1 VGASADFSRRHGIAS
16 TGNRRVVP
24 FPDHRSVAM
33 YIGLGIVLLVL
44 GLILTMDVITVDIQY
59 VNDDALGWI
68 LVIAGVVAIVLSL
81 VVLPRRRTTRS
92 EGDIY

>member
-1 VGASADFSRRHGIAS
+1 
-16 TGNRRVVP
+16 
-24 FPDHRSVAM
+24 M

-68 LVIAGVVAIVLSL
+68 LVIAGVLAIVLSL
-81 VVLPRRRTTRS
+81 LVLPRRRTTRS
-92 EGDIY
+92 EGDVY